1 MSSTDQPLVLVVDD
15 DPGVRDVLGDFL
27 RDQNYE
33 VLSTDTAIGA
43 LGMVREHTPDVV
55 LLDLNMPG
63 AVHGTA
69 IIGAISKLTRVI
81 VITAEVD
88 EAIARQTLHDGA
100 MDFISKPFDFAR
112 LRTTV
117 DAAIALSGRR
127 TA

>member
-1 MSSTDQPLVLVVDD
+1 MSSPHRPRVLVVDD

-27 RDQNYE
+27 QEQNYD
-33 VLSTDTAIGA
+33 VLSADTAIGA

-69 IIGAISKLTRVI
+69 IIGAISKLAKVI
-81 VITAEVD
+81 VITAVVD
-88 EAIARQTLHDGA
+88 EVMARQTLRDGA

-117 DAAIALSGRR
+117 DAAIALSSRK